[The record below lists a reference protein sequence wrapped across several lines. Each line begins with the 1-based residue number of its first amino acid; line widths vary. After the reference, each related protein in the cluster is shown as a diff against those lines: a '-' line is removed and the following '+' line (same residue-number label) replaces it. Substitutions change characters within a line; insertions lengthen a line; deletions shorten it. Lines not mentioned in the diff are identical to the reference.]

1 MILASLLAA
10 KAGALMLVGGGP
22 TTREMVKKFADLC
35 GGWNAPIVVLGQT
48 HKDPADASKSRDFL
62 IKEGFSNVQLFADS
76 DLSAERK
83 QALSTAI
90 LNSKGIWVPG
100 GDQRLI
106 VTRLGAEWGH
116 SIFSRAIQSG
126 VNWFGTSAGAMC
138 VSDPMLRDDTVEPGF
153 GLIDI
158 LIDTHFVKRNR
169 EMRMKRAFLRGTAAH
184 SIGLDEGEWVILRD
198 QLIEETHGK
207 PRFMMREQSQFRV
220 TTPSPNRQPAR
231 LNQ

>member
-1 MILASLLAA
+1 
-10 KAGALMLVGGGP
+10 
-22 TTREMVKKFADLC
+22 
-35 GGWNAPIVVLGQT
+35 
-48 HKDPADASKSRDFL
+48 
-62 IKEGFSNVQLFADS
+62 
-76 DLSAERK
+76 
-83 QALSTAI
+83 
-90 LNSKGIWVPG
+90 
-100 GDQRLI
+100 
-106 VTRLGAEWGH
+106 
-116 SIFSRAIQSG
+116 
-126 VNWFGTSAGAMC
+126 MC

-169 EMRMKRAFLRGTAAH
+169 EMRMKRAFLRGTAAQ